1 MSSDAAAL
9 WQRWFNEVWGQERD
23 EAIDEMVH
31 PEFVVHGIGGNTM
44 NLSEIKAWRKNFLK
58 NYAVK
63 NGKVLD
69 PIVSGEWI
77 SIRTEFDLLSR
88 KDGKTQR
95 IDGQQRARMRD
106 GKFVEVWD
114 SWSWTP
120 ALECFG
126 LVESGSLAAL
136 LSPESE

>member
-9 WQRWFNEVWGQERD
+9 WQRWFDEVWGQERD

-44 NLSEIKAWRKNFLK
+44 NLAEIKAWRTDFLK
-58 NYAVK
+58 SYAVQE
-63 NGKVLD
+63 GQVLD

-77 SIRTEFDLLSR
+77 SIRTEFTLLSR
-88 KDGKTQR
+88 KDKKTQR
-95 IDGQQRARMRD
+95 IYGQQRARVRD

-136 LSPESE
+136 LSPANE